1 MTTETHSQRRTRILA
16 EFDRVCSS
24 SHRFHAAKYASLAVD
39 LDSLAAECTG
49 ETARKFADRAE
60 ECRAKAQRVD
70 IMRPELDAGLAEVA
84 LGWNAEH
91 GGEA

>member
-16 EFDRVCSS
+16 EFDRACAS
-24 SHRFHAAKYASLAVD
+24 SHRFPAATYASLAAD
-39 LDSLAAECTG
+39 LYALAAECRG
-49 ETARKFADRAE
+49 ETARKFTDRAE

-70 IMRPELDAGLAEVA
+70 VMRPELDAGLAEVA
-84 LGWNAEH
+84 LGWNARH